1 MTTITHSKRKKRVSP
16 TKRNYFI
23 DIGIAL
29 GFLTVFSQDITGDT
43 LHEWLGLALF
53 VGLITHVLLHWKWV
67 INITK
72 RFFSKKL
79 NLKTR
84 LNYIV
89 NGSLLLGFVMMGV
102 SGLAISE
109 SVMPLI
115 GMGNGPGFWEGIHEA
130 ASSFTLL
137 LVISHVLL
145 HAKWVITNTKKYL
158 LPKKG
163 YAFLQTGT
171 KRILSKVN
179 IT

>member
-1 MTTITHSKRKKRVSP
+1 MTTITHPKRKKRISP
-16 TKRNYFI
+16 TKRNYFV
-23 DIGIAL
+23 DIGMAL
-29 GFLTVFSQDITGDT
+29 GFLTVFSQEMTGET

-53 VGLITHVLLHWKWV
+53 VGLITHILLHWKWV

-79 NLKTR
+79 KPKTR

-89 NGSLLLGFVMMGV
+89 NGGLLLGFVMMGV

-115 GMGNGPGFWEGIHEA
+115 GMGNGPGFWEDIHEA

-163 YAFLQTGT
+163 HTLLQTG
-171 KRILSKVN
+171 SDA
-179 IT
+179 